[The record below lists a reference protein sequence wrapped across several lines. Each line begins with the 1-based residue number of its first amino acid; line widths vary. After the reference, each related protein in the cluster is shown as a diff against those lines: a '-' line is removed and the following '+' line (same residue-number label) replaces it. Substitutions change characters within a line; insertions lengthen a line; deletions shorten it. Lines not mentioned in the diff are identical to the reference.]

1 MKKRL
6 QRLAMLLL
14 AFTLIPQAAW
24 ATMPGTGTKDDPFLV
39 YHPEDLTT
47 FAEKVNSGRWKGT
60 CVYIKL
66 FRDIDMAGVDFQ
78 PIGNDKYPLEVN
90 FDGDYHA
97 IKNLNINYSSD
108 NQGFFGVVEFAT
120 IKNFTISGTMTSST
134 SGLTNIGSVV
144 GKAKK
149 GVNINDVQSSVNI
162 IINGVAQKHIGGIVG
177 HIEGGLVYPEAGP
190 YACTYS
196 GVINAGTSTD
206 CIGGIAGFV
215 HAESNA
221 QISYCYSIG
230 SLYSSG
236 SGPTMGGILGYNNN
250 EQTRFSGV

>member
-1 MKKRL
+1 
-6 QRLAMLLL
+6 MLLL
-14 AFTLIPQAAW
+14 AVMLMPQAAW
-24 ATMPGTGTKDDPFLV
+24 ATMSGTGTKDDPFLV
-39 YHPEDLTT
+39 YYPEDLTT
-47 FAEKVNSGRWKGT
+47 FAEKANSGRWKGT

-66 FRDIDMAGVDFQ
+66 LRDIDMANVDFQ

-149 GVNINDVQSSVNI
+149 ALISTMSSQALTSLLTVLHRNT
-162 IINGVAQKHIGGIVG
+162 
-177 HIEGGLVYPEAGP
+177 LVE
-190 YACTYS
+190 S
-196 GVINAGTSTD
+196 WVTSRR
-206 CIGGIAGFV
+206 V
-215 HAESNA
+215 
-221 QISYCYSIG
+221 
-230 SLYSSG
+230 SLS
-236 SGPTMGGILGYNNN
+236 
-250 EQTRFSGV
+250 